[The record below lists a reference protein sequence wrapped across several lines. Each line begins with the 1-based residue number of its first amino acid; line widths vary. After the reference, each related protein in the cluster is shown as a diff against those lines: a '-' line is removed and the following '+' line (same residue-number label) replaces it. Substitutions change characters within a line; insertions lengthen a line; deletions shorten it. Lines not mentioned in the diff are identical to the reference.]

1 MSATRLHAKGLALV
15 MLLSLVSCVTTPD
28 GDQDGEQQLKPIDL
42 IGITDLDDRVRVELE
57 AGGPVTYSLSTTEAP
72 PSATVE
78 FPGHA
83 LGPGLNA
90 MTINKPPLAD
100 LAPSQTGDPKPGT
113 QLRFGLLAPVN
124 PTIHTAG
131 THVLIEFP
139 KRKAVAEASKPP
151 AEGPKP
157 KADNSAQESAEKP
170 PVVPSEKITREKQAD
185 ERAKMMT
192 RVEVQRG
199 EREATIIINGDGQF
213 TYDAKLVDKTRLVL
227 DLLDV
232 TTPLRQQVLPV
243 DHPVLKQ
250 IRVGH
255 YAQKVRLVFDM
266 AKHVDYTIKPGSQ
279 TLTIRLTSLM
289 SSQKHES
296 PGAGANGGGTQRA
309 GEPNSPVV
317 PVNMSA
323 AEHGTVRIA
332 PASRVPFPERLA
344 RLEPTQTMAQMAPDL
359 KSPASPPAVEPEEPV
374 QQRFVGRRI
383 SLDFQAADISNVL
396 RLIAEVSGFNIVV
409 GESVKAKVTMKLVS
423 VPWDQALDMLLKM
436 NNLGKI
442 REGNIIWIDTLAN
455 IARQKDEEAR
465 AKDAKIKAQDL
476 QVETLYIRNVLAQ
489 DLQITLQRYVS
500 ARGQLN
506 VNQAINALVVRDTP
520 DNVAAFKR
528 LVESLDLQSPQIQ
541 IEARIV
547 QADTNYTRSLG
558 VQWGVRNLTN
568 LSGAG
573 PNNVANFQSGNTG
586 PFGGQV
592 SDFLVNLP
600 ATPATGAA
608 GMTIGRILGSGA
620 LLDMRLSAGEQLGL
634 TKVLAAPKITTLH
647 NREAR
652 ITQGESIPFQTTSLQ
667 GTQTTFVDANLEL
680 QVTPQITSRDPK
692 EQGKLILMRIRA
704 TRNAVGPASNPQAGP
719 SILRREA
726 QTQILVRDGETT
738 VLGGIFVETTTTNV
752 DAVPYVS
759 RIPVLGWLFKRK
771 TENVT
776 KQELLI
782 FLTPNIVST

>member
-1 MSATRLHAKGLALV
+1 MVFG
-15 MLLSLVSCVTTPD
+15 LVSCVTIPE
-28 GDQDGEQQLKPIDL
+28 GDQESAKQRRAVDL
-42 IGITDLDDRVRVELE
+42 VAITDSADRVKVELE
-57 AGGPVTYSLSTTEAP
+57 AGGAIAYSLSTGEAP
-72 PSATVE
+72 PSATLDL
-78 FPGHA
+78 PGHV
-83 LGPGLNA
+83 LGAGLKSMSIA
-90 MTINKPPLAD
+90 KPPLLELTATE
-100 LAPSQTGDPKPGT
+100 TGEPRPGIE
-113 QLRFGLLAPVN
+113 LRFGLAASVKPV
-124 PTIHTAG
+124 IHSADTRL
-131 THVLIEFP
+131 VVEFP
-139 KRKAVAEASKPP
+139 KESPSVSLPAQASAETPAAPLIEAQGKNDIAAAPP
-151 AEGPKP
+151 ATQ
-157 KADNSAQESAEKP
+157 AP
-170 PVVPSEKITREKQAD
+170 PTREDQEPAQTLTK
-185 ERAKMMT
+185 
-192 RVEVQRG
+192 VEVQRG
-199 EREATIIINGDGQF
+199 EQAATVVISGDGRF
-213 TYDAKLVDKTRLVL
+213 VYDVKLIDKTRLVL
-227 DLLDV
+227 DLFDV
-232 TTPLRQQVLPV
+232 STALRFHVLPV
-243 DHPVLKQ
+243 EHPLLKQ
-250 IRVGH
+250 IRVGRH
-255 YAQKVRLVFDM
+255 AEKIRLVLDLAREADYSVKPEARSLIVRL
-266 AKHVDYTIKPGSQ
+266 ASRPAAIGQ
-279 TLTIRLTSLM
+279 
-289 SSQKHES
+289 ES
-296 PGAGANGGGTQRA
+296 PTDHSPAVAARRA
-309 GEPNSPVV
+309 AYLPPAMDAPPE
-317 PVNMSA
+317 A
-323 AEHGTVRIA
+323 GTVRIV

-344 RLEPTQTMAQMAPDL
+344 RAEAALPVAQLAPEAERPATIVPAAEPD
-359 KSPASPPAVEPEEPV
+359 EPGAG
-374 QQRFVGRRI
+374 RYVGRRI

-442 REGNIIWIDTLAN
+442 REGNIIWIDTLTN
-455 IARQKDEEAR
+455 IARQQDEEAR
-465 AKDAKIKAQDL
+465 AKDAKSKAQDL

-489 DLQITLQRYVS
+489 DLQTTLNRYVTP
-500 ARGQLN
+500 RGYLN
-506 VNQAINALVVRDTP
+506 VNQAINALVIRDTP
-520 DNVAAFKR
+520 DNVTAFKR

-558 VQWGVRNLTN
+558 VQWGVRNLTQ
-568 LSGAG
+568 LKGG
-573 PNNVANFQSGNTG
+573 PDNVAQFQSGNIG
-586 PFGGQV
+586 PFAGQT

-600 ATPATGAA
+600 STPALGAA
-608 GMTIGRILGSGA
+608 GFTIGRLTGTGA

-692 EQGKLILMRIRA
+692 EQGKLILLRLRA

-752 DAVPYVS
+752 DAVPYLS

-782 FLTPNIVST
+782 FLTPNIVTT